1 MSAGFAHDEALAAM
15 APGVLAHEGQR
26 NRRVGWV
33 AVAAVGASFA
43 ALLVLVGSAPPGS
56 DGSVSVRA
64 LQQAGQD
71 PGLLWA
77 AVGLRAVG
85 LVMTAVVCVH
95 LVALIAAREQ
105 TPRTMRVLAVVA
117 PLVIAAVAIASN
129 VALMDSAQ
137 AFGGHGAQTERRAQ
151 DLLTDTGVQ
160 RVTSVAAIAA
170 AFMFSVWLGW
180 ASLAAA
186 RVGLLTR
193 FLGYFGVGG
202 ALASAFLPVA
212 GHGLI
217 LGWLGS
223 VGILL
228 LGWWPGGRG
237 PAWTTGRVAPWNAGA
252 EDRKPPRMI
261 P

>member
-1 MSAGFAHDEALAAM
+1 MSAGSAHDEAPAAGTR
-15 APGVLAHEGQR
+15 GVRAQDGQR
-26 NRRVGWV
+26 NRRMGWV

-43 ALLVLVGSAPPGS
+43 ALLALVGSAPPGPE
-56 DGSVSVRA
+56 GSVSVRA
-64 LQQAGQD
+64 LQQADQD

-77 AVGLRAVG
+77 AAGLRAAG
-85 LVMTAVVCVH
+85 LVMTAVVCAH
-95 LVALIAAREQ
+95 LVSLIAAREQ
-105 TPRTMRVLAVVA
+105 TPRTMWVLAVVA
-117 PLVIAAVAIASN
+117 PLMVAVVAIASN

-137 AFGGHGAQTERRAQ
+137 AFGGHGAQTEQRAQ

-160 RVTSVAAIAA
+160 RATSVAAIAA
-170 AFMFSVWLGW
+170 AFVFSVWLGW
-180 ASLAAA
+180 ASLAAV

-193 FLGYFGVGG
+193 FLGYFGVGA

-237 PAWTTGRVAPWNAGA
+237 GSWTTGVTTPWISEPATRTRG
-252 EDRKPPRMI
+252 R
-261 P
+261 